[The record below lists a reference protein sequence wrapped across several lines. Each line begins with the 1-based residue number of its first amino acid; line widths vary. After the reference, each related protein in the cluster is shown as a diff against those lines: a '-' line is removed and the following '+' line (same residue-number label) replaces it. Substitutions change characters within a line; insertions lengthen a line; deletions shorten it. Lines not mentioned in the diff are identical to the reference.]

1 MIEAYAAGAR
11 ALAVLASAHLIGV
24 TLFLL
29 RAGPLPAGEEPRAW
43 DRGLRRTLPIAAL
56 LLCLAL
62 LAVLHAQACGVA
74 GGWAS
79 PDLMA
84 QLARDTAYGHWWC
97 LRALGAMA
105 VLFIACVATATPAPL
120 LRAAALVGTSFAAA
134 TTIALAPLT
143 GHAAGTEQAAWLVP
157 LHMAHLLALSA
168 WLGALPA
175 WIGLARRAAHEP
187 DARIRDFVARAL
199 ERFSRLAMACM
210 AVIVGTGVVLAFQFI
225 DDQGDLLGTRY
236 GLLLCA
242 KLVVLVFVLRIADAV
257 RRRVLPRLRTAEASD
272 AFAAG
277 ATSVRLEW
285 WLALG
290 LLGLGATLAQ
300 TVPAIHDQP
309 SWWMPV
315 RLSFEAGW
323 ADPATRVAIWLGAA
337 LIVFAAAL
345 IAPMRRSRPL
355 RMAVSVI
362 GVAGVATALWGLSVS
377 AFPDTFLR
385 PPVPYLS
392 LSIDQGRRAFE
403 ANCTACHGSG
413 GLGDGALGKTMRK
426 PPANLSEPHTAL
438 HTPGD
443 MYWWFTH
450 GMPAGPMPGFAG
462 VLDDEQRWDLV
473 NFLRVFSQGFQAR
486 VLGPRVVPG
495 KPWLGAPDFYYQ
507 TGDGSS
513 AQFKDLRG
521 RSPALVVFDVAED
534 PLSVARL
541 EALRNAADA
550 SFTLIVPRSEDV
562 WQAYQFLTR
571 TLADRGASDRVGMPR
586 RHVEFL
592 IDRFGYIRARWIP
605 SDEAVPWTASFDVKA
620 EVARLASEPQILPPP
635 DLHLH

>member
-1 MIEAYAAGAR
+1 VIEAYAAGAR
-11 ALAVLASAHLIGV
+11 ALAVLASAHLIGI

-29 RAGPLPAGEEPRAW
+29 RAGPLPAAKRLQAW
-43 DRGLRRTLPIAAL
+43 DRGLRRTLPFAAM
-56 LLCLAL
+56 LLCIAL

-74 GGWAS
+74 SAWAS

-84 QLARDTAYGHWWC
+84 QLARETAYGRWWC
-97 LRALGAMA
+97 LRALGAMV
-105 VLFIACVATATPAPL
+105 VLLVACAAAASPAA
-120 LRAAALVGTSFAAA
+120 LRVAALVATSLAAA
-134 TTIALAPLT
+134 TTTLLAPLT
-143 GHAAGTEQAAWLVP
+143 GHAAGMEQARLLVP

-175 WIGLARRAAHEP
+175 WIGLARRAAREP
-187 DARIRDFVARAL
+187 DAQARDFAAHAL
-199 ERFSRLAMACM
+199 DRFSRLALLCM
-210 AVIVGTGVVLAFQFI
+210 AVIVGTGVVLALQFV

-242 KLVVLVFVLRIADAV
+242 KLVVLVFVLRIADGV
-257 RRRVLPRLRTAEASD
+257 RRRVLPQLRTPETANVFD
-272 AFAAG
+272 VG

-285 WLALG
+285 WIALG
-290 LLGLGATLAQ
+290 LLGLGAGLAQ

-309 SWWMPV
+309 SWWLPV
-315 RLSFEAGW
+315 RLSFDAGW
-323 ADPATRVAIWLGAA
+323 ADPATRIAIWLGAA
-337 LIVFAAAL
+337 LSLFAAAL
-345 IAPMRRSRPL
+345 IVPMRRSRSL
-355 RMAVSVI
+355 RVAVPMI
-362 GVAGVATALWGLSVS
+362 GVAGLATALWGLSVK
-377 AFPDTFLR
+377 ALPDTFLR

-392 LSIDQGRRAFE
+392 LSVDQGRQAFE
-403 ANCTACHGSG
+403 ANCTACHGAG
-413 GLGDGALGKTMRK
+413 GLGDGALARTMRK

-443 MYWWFTH
+443 MYGWFTH

-486 VLGPRVVPG
+486 VLGPRIVPG
-495 KPWLGAPDFYYQ
+495 KPWLGAPDFYYE
-507 TGDGSS
+507 TSDGGS
-513 AQFKDLRG
+513 AQLKDLRG
-521 RSPALVVFDVAED
+521 LSSALIVFAVAQD
-534 PLSVARL
+534 PLSIARL
-541 EALRNAADA
+541 EALRHQADT
-550 SFTLIVPRSEDV
+550 SFKLIAPQREDV

-571 TLADRGASDRVGMPR
+571 TLPDRGSGDRIGMPR

-605 SDEAVPWTASFDVKA
+605 SDEAAPWATTFDVKA
-620 EVARLASEPQILPPP
+620 EVAWLASEPQILPPP

>member
-24 TLFLL
+24 TLFSL
-29 RAGPLPAGEEPRAW
+29 RAGALPVAEALQVWNRS
-43 DRGLRRTLPIAAL
+43 LLRTLPFAAL
-56 LLCLAL
+56 LLCIAL
-62 LAVLHAQACGVA
+62 PAVLHAQACSVA

-79 PDLMA
+79 PDLVQ
-84 QLARDTAYGHWWC
+84 QLARSTAYGHWWC
-97 LRALGAMA
+97 LRGLSA
-105 VLFIACVATATPAPL
+105 VLALFAASAAIASPAV
-120 LRAAALVGTSFAAA
+120 LRTGALIGTLFAAA
-134 TTIALAPLT
+134 TTLALAPMT
-143 GHAAGTEQAAWLVP
+143 GHAAGTEQVRWLVP
-157 LHMAHLLALSA
+157 LHMAHLLALTA

-175 WIGLARRAAHEP
+175 WIGLARVAAREP
-187 DARIRDFVARAL
+187 DRRVRDFAAQAF
-199 ERFSRLAMACM
+199 ERFSRLAMASM
-210 AVIVGTGVVLAFQFI
+210 VLIVGTGAVLASQFI

-242 KLVVLVFVLRIADAV
+242 KVIALALVLRIADAV
-257 RRRVLPRLRTAEASD
+257 RRRVLPQLRASEPAV
-272 AFAAG
+272 AFAEG
-277 ATSVRLEW
+277 SRWVRLEGW
-285 WLALG
+285 AALG
-290 LLGLGATLAQ
+290 LLCLGAGLAQ

-309 SWWMPV
+309 FWWLPV

-345 IAPMRRSRPL
+345 IAPMRRSRAL
-355 RMAVSVI
+355 HVAVPAI
-362 GVAGVATALWGLSVS
+362 AVAGLATALWGLSVQ

-392 LSIDQGRRAFE
+392 LSIDQGRSAFE

-413 GLGDGALGKTMRK
+413 GLGDGPLGKTMRK

-450 GMPAGPMPGFAG
+450 GMPTGPMPGFAG

-486 VLGPRVVPG
+486 VLGPRIVPG
-495 KPWLGAPDFYYQ
+495 NPWLGAPDFYYQ
-507 TGDGSS
+507 PGDGSS
-513 AQFKDLRG
+513 AQLKDLRG
-521 RSPALVVFDVAED
+521 VSAALVVFAVTED
-534 PLSVARL
+534 AHSIARL
-541 EALRNAADA
+541 EALRREGDA
-550 SFTLIVPRSEDV
+550 SFKLIAPQGEDV

-571 TLADRGASDRVGMPR
+571 TLADRGSGDRIGMPR

-605 SDEAVPWTASFDVKA
+605 SDEAAPWATTFDVKA
-620 EVARLASEPQILPPP
+620 EAARLASEPQILPPP